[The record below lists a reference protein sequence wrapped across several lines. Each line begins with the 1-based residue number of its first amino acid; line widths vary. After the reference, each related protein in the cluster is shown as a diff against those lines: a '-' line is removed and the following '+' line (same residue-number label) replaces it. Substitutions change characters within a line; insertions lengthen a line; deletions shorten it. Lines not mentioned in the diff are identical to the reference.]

1 LSVFGCKFPLGMIGF
16 PHGRVAPNVPTISSI
31 PVPQTR
37 TLLTIAG
44 HDPSSGAGI
53 TADLQTFAA
62 HRLFGTSVI
71 TAFTAQSTLGVAE
84 VQTVDPAFLRRALD
98 HLVADLPPAGIKIG
112 MLGSSEI
119 AASIAGFLA
128 SVASKEGNSPAGNQP
143 PSQIP
148 IVLDPILRATSGA
161 TLLPP
166 EALDVFHQQLLPHV
180 TWITPNWSELSALT
194 SQPVETLAEA
204 ESATEVL
211 AAQHPHLHIV
221 ATAGDHAQPTDLLRL
236 PSGDIHRF
244 AGEHIKST
252 STHGTGCA
260 FSSALLC
267 HLVLR
272 DNPIEAVRGA
282 KQFVIEAIRHA
293 PNLGH
298 GRGPINLFGHV
309 S

>member
-1 LSVFGCKFPLGMIGF
+1 
-16 PHGRVAPNVPTISSI
+16 VPSKSSI
-31 PVPQTR
+31 SAPSTNLQER

-62 HRLFGTSVI
+62 HRFFGTSAI
-71 TAFTAQSTLGVAE
+71 TTLTAQSTLGVAE
-84 VQTVDPAFLRRALD
+84 IQPADPAFLQRALD
-98 HLVADLPPAGIKIG
+98 FLVTDLPPAGIKIG

-119 AASIAGFLA
+119 AATVAGFLA
-128 SVASKEGNSPAGNQP
+128 VRSSMEGNSTAGNQP
-143 PSQIP
+143 PSTTP
-148 IVLDPILRATSGA
+148 IVLDPILRSSSGTA
-161 TLLPP
+161 LLPP
-166 EALDVFHQQLLPHV
+166 AAIEILHAQVLPRV

-194 SQPVETLAEA
+194 SQPVENLAQAEA
-204 ESATEVL
+204 AAEAL
-211 AAQHPHLHIV
+211 AARHPHLHIV
-221 ATAGDHAQPTDLLRL
+221 ATAGDHPQPTDLLRL

-244 AGEHIKST
+244 AGEHLDST

-272 DNPIEAVRGA
+272 DTPIEAVRNA
-282 KQFVIEAIRHA
+282 KHFVTEAIRHA

-298 GRGPINLFGHV
+298 GKGPLNLFWHL

>member
-1 LSVFGCKFPLGMIGF
+1 VPPIS
-16 PHGRVAPNVPTISSI
+16 PHSAAP
-31 PVPQTR
+31 TR

-62 HRLFGTSVI
+62 HRLFGTSAL
-71 TAFTAQSTLGVAE
+71 TALTVQSTLGVAE
-84 VQTVDPAFLRRALD
+84 VHAVDPSFLRRALD
-98 HLVADLPPAGIKIG
+98 YLAADLPPSGIKIG

-119 AASIAGFLA
+119 AASVAGFLA
-128 SVASKEGNSPAGNQP
+128 SLNTAEGKRATGKQT
-143 PSQIP
+143 PSALP

-161 TLLPP
+161 HLLPP
-166 EALDVFHQQLLPHV
+166 DAIQTLHNELLPHV
-180 TWITPNWSELSALT
+180 TWITPNWAELSALT
-194 SQPVETLAEA
+194 AQPIATLAQAEA
-204 ESATEVL
+204 AAHTL
-211 AAQHPHLHIV
+211 AARHPHLHIV

-244 AGEHIKST
+244 AGEHIEST

-272 DNPIEAVRGA
+272 DNPLEAVRGA
-282 KQFVIEAIRHA
+282 KHFVTEAIRHA
-293 PNLGH
+293 PNLGQ
-298 GRGPINLFGHV
+298 GKGPLNLSWHLT
-309 S
+309 

>member
-1 LSVFGCKFPLGMIGF
+1 MP
-16 PHGRVAPNVPTISSI
+16 PNPSI
-31 PVPQTR
+31 PSASTR

-62 HRLFGTSVI
+62 HRLFGTSAI
-71 TAFTAQSTLGVAE
+71 TALTVQSTLGVTE
-84 VQTVDPAFLRRALD
+84 LKTVDPAFLRRALD

-119 AASIAGFLA
+119 AATVAGFLA
-128 SVASKEGNSPAGNQP
+128 TLRPQEGNSTAGNQP
-143 PSQIP
+143 LSAPP
-148 IVLDPILRATSGA
+148 VVLDPILRATSGA
-161 TLLPP
+161 DLLPP
-166 EALDVFHQQLLPHV
+166 AAIETLHHQLLPVV

-194 SQPVETLAEA
+194 AQPIATLAEA
-204 ESATEVL
+204 EAATHKL
-211 AAQHPHLHIV
+211 AARHPHLHIV
-221 ATAGDHAQPTDLLRL
+221 ATAGDHAQPTDLLHL
-236 PSGDIHRF
+236 PSGDIHRYP
-244 AGEHIKST
+244 GEHLDST

-272 DNPIEAVRGA
+272 ETPVEAVRNA
-282 KQFVIEAIRHA
+282 KHFVTEAIRNA

-298 GRGPINLFGHV
+298 GKGPLNLFWHL

>member
-1 LSVFGCKFPLGMIGF
+1 
-16 PHGRVAPNVPTISSI
+16 VPSKSSI
-31 PVPQTR
+31 SAPSTNLQER

-62 HRLFGTSVI
+62 HRLYGTSAI
-71 TAFTAQSTLGVAE
+71 TALTVQSTLGVAE
-84 VQTVDPAFLRRALD
+84 LKTVDPSFLRRALD
-98 HLVADLPPAGIKIG
+98 HLTADLPPSGIKIG

-119 AASIAGFLA
+119 AASVADFLA
-128 SVASKEGNSPAGNQP
+128 GRHSPEGNSTTGNQP
-143 PSQIP
+143 SSAPLV
-148 IVLDPILRATSGA
+148 VLDPILRASSGA

-166 EALDVFHQQLLPHV
+166 DAIETLHHQLIPLV

-194 SQPVETLAEA
+194 SRPVETLAQA
-204 ESATEVL
+204 QTAIQHL
-211 AAQHPHLHIV
+211 AARHPHLHIV
-221 ATAGDHAQPTDLLRL
+221 ATAGDQPQPTDLLRL

-244 AGEHIKST
+244 ASEHLDST

-267 HLVLR
+267 HLVLH
-272 DNPIEAVRGA
+272 DTPPEAVRHA
-282 KQFVIEAIRHA
+282 KHFVTEAIRHA
-293 PNLGH
+293 PNVGH
-298 GRGPINLFGHV
+298 GKGPLNLFWQI

>member
-1 LSVFGCKFPLGMIGF
+1 MSPFAANPD
-16 PHGRVAPNVPTISSI
+16 PTPAAS
-31 PVPQTR
+31 TR

-62 HRLFGTSVI
+62 HRLFGTSAI
-71 TAFTAQSTLGVAE
+71 TALTVQSTLGVAE
-84 VQTVDPAFLRRALD
+84 IQPVDSAFLRRALD
-98 HLVADLPPAGIKIG
+98 HLAADLPPAGIKIG

-119 AASIAGFLA
+119 AASVAGFLA
-128 SVASKEGNSPAGNQP
+128 SFHPQEGKSTAGNQP
-143 PSQIP
+143 PSSP
-148 IVLDPILRATSGA
+148 PPVVLDPILRATSGA
-161 TLLPP
+161 HLLPP
-166 EALDVFHQQLLPHV
+166 EAIETLHRQLLPQV

-194 SQPVETLAEA
+194 AQPVETLAQAEA
-204 ESATEVL
+204 ATHSL
-211 AAQHPHLHIV
+211 ATRHPHLHII
-221 ATAGDHAQPTDLLRL
+221 ATAGDHRQPTDLLRL

-244 AGEHIKST
+244 AGEHIEST

-267 HLVLR
+267 LLILR
-272 DNPIEAVRGA
+272 DTPIEAVRGA
-282 KQFVIEAIRHA
+282 KHFVTEAIRHA

-298 GRGPINLFGHV
+298 GKGPLNLFWHL

>member
-1 LSVFGCKFPLGMIGF
+1 
-16 PHGRVAPNVPTISSI
+16 VPANLPISAAS
-31 PVPQTR
+31 QR

-62 HRLFGTSVI
+62 HRFFGTSAI
-71 TAFTAQSTLGVAE
+71 TALTVQSTLGVEEIRPA
-84 VQTVDPAFLRRALD
+84 DPAFLRRALD
-98 HLVADLPPAGIKIG
+98 HLVADLPPVGIKIG

-119 AASIAGFLA
+119 AAAVAGFLA
-128 SVASKEGNSPAGNQP
+128 AVRPQEGKSKAGNQP
-143 PSQIP
+143 PSATP
-148 IVLDPILRATSGA
+148 IVLDPILRASSGA
-161 TLLPP
+161 DLLPP
-166 EALDVFHQQLLPHV
+166 HAIETLHHQLLPHV

-194 SQPVETLAEA
+194 SQPVETLAQAEA
-204 ESATEVL
+204 ATQHL
-211 AAQHPHLHIV
+211 AARHPHLHIV

-236 PSGDIHRF
+236 PSGDFHRF
-244 AGEHIKST
+244 AGEHLDST

-272 DNPIEAVRGA
+272 DTPIEAVRNA
-282 KQFVIEAIRHA
+282 KHFVTEAIRNA

-298 GRGPINLFGHV
+298 GKGPLNLFWHLA
-309 S
+309 